1 MNRTIIL
8 TLLAAVAAAIV
19 FAVLRA
25 MTGTG
30 TVAAEAPAPTA
41 AEPLTDAGPPTDALL
56 EEDEAEFDDPE
67 EDREVVAITS
77 DGWAFVP
84 DQHDVEL
91 IRLDEVSPSGELTPE
106 VREQIRGGRRLGVT
120 LDAGDYIGARVK
132 RGSPEEP
139 WRLEALGRDG
149 EYVSFVF
156 ETEDAARAALD
167 LIMRKGIVKLG
178 QDEDGRL
185 APPSNEQF
193 EEARRL
199 HDQTEAELAME
210 SEFSPD
216 EKSD

>member
-1 MNRTIIL
+1 MNRTIIFS
-8 TLLAAVAAAIV
+8 LLAAVAAAIV

-30 TVAAEAPAPTA
+30 TVASEAPAPRA
-41 AEPLTDAGPPTDALL
+41 ADPLTDAGPPIDALL
-56 EEDEAEFDDPE
+56 EEDEEFDDPE

-84 DQHDVEL
+84 DRHDVEL
-91 IRLDEVSPSGELTPE
+91 IRLDEMSPSGELTPE

-156 ETEDAARAALD
+156 ETQDAARAALD
-167 LIMRKGIVKLG
+167 LMTRKAIVKLG

-185 APPSNEQF
+185 APPSDEQF

-210 SEFSPD
+210 SEFGSE